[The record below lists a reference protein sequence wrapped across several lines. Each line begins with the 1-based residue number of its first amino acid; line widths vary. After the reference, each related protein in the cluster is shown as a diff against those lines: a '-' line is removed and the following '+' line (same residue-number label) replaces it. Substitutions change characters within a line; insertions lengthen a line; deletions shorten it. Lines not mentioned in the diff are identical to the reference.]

1 MIAST
6 RLAVCALALLTAGPG
21 LAWGAPLRTPRTVA
35 AEQNGSAGA
44 VQIVAVVNGAVI
56 TNGDVGNRTR
66 LFAATSGLGSQ
77 PEMLAR
83 LRPQITRQLIDEK
96 LRMQDVESHHI
107 VVSDKQIADAI
118 REIESR
124 NGMPAGALRAKLSG
138 DGVSFTTLVD
148 QVRTEIGWTTL
159 LRDMLGSR
167 LKVSDADVAER
178 TRALTQD
185 IGRPEYHAA
194 EIFIPVENP
203 AREADAQRFAD
214 TVIKQLRA
222 GAPFPVV
229 AAQFSQSQSA
239 LQGGDLGWVQPS
251 QLDAGVAQIVQQMPE
266 GAISEP
272 VAVPGGIA
280 IVHLIDKRLIGRD
293 ITTVLTMRQVFLPF
307 STPLVPSA
315 PTAQQIA
322 TLKKAQG
329 ISARVRSCADMEQVA
344 KEDPSP
350 RPVDPGAVRLDSVN
364 PPQFRALLAS
374 LPLNQAT
381 KPLVAQDGIAVMVV
395 CSRDERNMDEITKQQ
410 VQEQILQTRVELLS
424 RQMQQ
429 DLRRK
434 ARILTRDEQGGLRV
448 ASQN

>member
-21 LAWGAPLRTPRTVA
+21 LVWAAPLRTPRTGTA
-35 AEQNGSAGA
+35 AQALPTGA

-56 TNGDVGNRTR
+56 TNGDVGNRAR
-66 LFAATSGLGSQ
+66 LFAATAGLGSQ
-77 PEMLAR
+77 PEVVAR
-83 LRPQITRQLIDEK
+83 LRPQITRQLVDEK
-96 LRMQDVESHHI
+96 LRMQDVESKHI

-118 REIESR
+118 QEIESR
-124 NGMPAGALRAKLSG
+124 NGMAAGALRAKLSG

-178 TRALTQD
+178 MRALAQD

-203 AREADAQRFAD
+203 AREADAQRFAE
-214 TVIKQLRA
+214 TVIKQLHS

-251 QLDAGVAQIVQQMPE
+251 QLDPGVARIVQQMPE
-266 GAISEP
+266 GAVSEP
-272 VAVPGGIA
+272 IVVPGGLA

-329 ISARVRSCADMEQVA
+329 ISARVRSCAEMEQVA
-344 KEDPSP
+344 KENPSP
-350 RPVDPGAVRLDSVN
+350 RPVDPGEVRLDSVN

-381 KPLVAQDGIAVMVV
+381 KPLVAQDGIAVMVL
-395 CSRDERNMDEITKQQ
+395 CSRDDKNMDQLTKKQ
-410 VQEQILQTRVELLS
+410 VQEQILQKRVELLS

-434 ARILTRDEQGGLRV
+434 ARILVRGEQGGLRV
-448 ASQN
+448 AAEN

>member
-21 LAWGAPLRTPRTVA
+21 LVSAAPLRAPRTA
-35 AEQNGSAGA
+35 APAPDGQAGAGA

-56 TNGDVGNRTR
+56 TNRDVDNRTR

-77 PEMLAR
+77 AEMLAR
-83 LRPQITRQLIDEK
+83 LRPQITRQLVDEK
-96 LRMQDVESHHI
+96 LRMQDVESKHI

-118 REIESR
+118 SEIESR
-124 NGMPAGALRAKLSG
+124 NGMPAGALRTKLSG
-138 DGVSFTTLVD
+138 DRISFTTLVD
-148 QVRTEIGWTTL
+148 QVRTEIGWTML

-167 LKVSDADVAER
+167 LKVSEADVAQR
-178 TRALTQD
+178 MRALTQD

-251 QLDAGVAQIVQQMPE
+251 QLDAGVAQVVQQMPE

-272 VAVPGGIA
+272 IVVPGGIA

-293 ITTVLTMRQVFLPF
+293 IATVLTMRQVFLPF
-307 STPLVPSA
+307 TAPLVPAA

-322 TLKKAQG
+322 TLKKAASDQRPG
-329 ISARVRSCADMEQVA
+329 TKLRRHGAGREGEPVATAGRSGPGPAGFGRIRRNFALFWRACRSIGRAS
-344 KEDPSP
+344 PWSP
-350 RPVDPGAVRLDSVN
+350 RT
-364 PPQFRALLAS
+364 AS
-374 LPLNQAT
+374 
-381 KPLVAQDGIAVMVV
+381 
-395 CSRDERNMDEITKQQ
+395 R
-410 VQEQILQTRVELLS
+410 
-424 RQMQQ
+424 
-429 DLRRK
+429 
-434 ARILTRDEQGGLRV
+434 
-448 ASQN
+448 